1 MLDAGDGMKVIKRE
15 KTFDFAAF
23 NLDRLIELVDIYA
36 PPKEETPMA
45 DFIEPLL
52 AKYCEFTNRDAI
64 GNVYA
69 FRRGDP
75 SAPTVLLSAHQ
86 DTVLYPPQ
94 DKYYIVQN
102 GYLQLNIDLLERDR
116 YTGNIRSVV
125 LGGDDRCGI
134 EIILS
139 ILETYD
145 GPLNIKI
152 ILSTREEIGGE
163 GISEVRRDF
172 FQDIRFGL
180 VLDRKFSGDIVTS
193 IERQMLCTKKLYQH
207 VLQSGIRT
215 NVKDLRETVGS
226 YSDAYFL
233 SKRLKVDCVNISVG
247 YYQPHTS
254 LERIDLYAFNN
265 CVRWVKEILES
276 YSWNEP

>member
-15 KTFDFAAF
+15 KTFDFASF
-23 NLDRLIELVDIYA
+23 NLDRLIELVDVYA
-36 PPKEETPMA
+36 PPKEEKPMA
-45 DFIEPLL
+45 DFVEPLL
-52 AKYCEFTNRDAI
+52 AKYCEYTDRDSI
-64 GNVYA
+64 GNLYA
-69 FRRGDP
+69 FRKGDP
-75 SAPTVLLSAHQ
+75 NAPTILLSAHQ
-86 DTVLYPPQ
+86 DTVLFPPQ
-94 DKYYIVQN
+94 EKYYIVQN
-102 GYLQLNIDLLERDR
+102 GYLQLNKDFLERDR
-116 YTGNIRSVV
+116 YSGSIRSVV

-139 ILETYD
+139 IIETYD

-163 GISEVRRDF
+163 GIADVRRDF
-172 FQDIRFGL
+172 FQNLRFGL

-193 IERQMLCTKKLYQH
+193 IERQTLCTKKLYQH
-207 VLQSGIRT
+207 VLQSGVRA

-226 YSDAYFL
+226 FSDAYFL
-233 SKRLKVDCVNISVG
+233 SKRLKIDCVNMSVG

-265 CVRWVKEILES
+265 SVRWVKEILET
-276 YSWNEP
+276 YQPD